1 MEPHFFHTA
10 SVVRDENSAYTS
22 DEDDCSEIAS
32 DEDAPADEAENE
44 VLRWLN
50 CRGEICTCSG
60 THEVVQR
67 RRDKL
72 PPGSEILPR
81 RT

>member
-1 MEPHFFHTA
+1 M
-10 SVVRDENSAYTS
+10 SVVRF
-22 DEDDCSEIAS
+22 
-32 DEDAPADEAENE
+32 DEDAPADEAEIE

-50 CRGEICTCSG
+50 CRGEICRCSG

-67 RRDKL
+67 MRDKL